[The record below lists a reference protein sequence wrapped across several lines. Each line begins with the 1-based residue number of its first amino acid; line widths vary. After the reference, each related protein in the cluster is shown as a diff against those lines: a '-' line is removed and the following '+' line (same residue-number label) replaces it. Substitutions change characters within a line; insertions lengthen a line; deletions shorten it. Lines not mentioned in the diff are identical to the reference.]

1 MLQSGGLDL
10 AEKAP
15 GKHRADVEINLLES
29 MELRSRR
36 SIREAE
42 RKKLTRKQLREEK
55 RLAKLDAKYQAQ
67 QAAAMRS
74 QVAPNYVIGASI
86 KLRWYRRRSIRSF
99 VTMIIAA
106 GMFTTVAL
114 PAYAFDPAIA
124 AMAQFTTTNAQ
135 DLAESYDTQNLTVAA
150 VSTVKYVRGKY
161 QTTSANEIL
170 RQQILNAV
178 RTYQGPTAADYVL
191 NPPYS
196 RLDPATVMKVASKL
210 VGTPYVFGGETPSG
224 MDCSGFVRFV
234 YAQFGINLPH
244 SVIEQSHYGIK
255 IRPEDAMPGDLVIM
269 SNLSHDGIYAGNG
282 NFYHAPR
289 PGDSVKLAPIFTS
302 QVFFIR
308 LGTK

>member
-1 MLQSGGLDL
+1 MTENGS
-10 AEKAP
+10 

-29 MELRSRR
+29 MEFRSRR
-36 SIREAE
+36 SIRESQL
-42 RKKLTRKQLREEK
+42 KKRTRKQKREDK
-55 RLAKLDAKYQAQ
+55 KLAKLDAKYHAQ
-67 QAAAMRS
+67 NEILLQQKTAPTNL
-74 QVAPNYVIGASI
+74 VAELPRI
-86 KLRWYRRRSIRSF
+86 KWRRRRSVRSF
-99 VTMIIAA
+99 VTMVISA
-106 GMFTTVAL
+106 GIFTTVAL
-114 PAYAFDPAIA
+114 PAYAFDPDVA

-135 DLAESYDTQNLTVAA
+135 QLAESLDTQNLTVAA
-150 VSTVKYVRGKY
+150 VNTVKYARGTY
-161 QTTSANEIL
+161 RTASAAEIL

-196 RLDPATVMKVASKL
+196 RLDPATVMKVASKY

-244 SVIEQSHYGIK
+244 SVIEQSHFGIK
-255 IRPEDAMPGDLVIM
+255 IRPEDAMPGDIVILN
-269 SNLSHDGIYAGNG
+269 NLSHDGIYAGNG

-289 PGDSVKLAPIFTS
+289 SGDSVKLAPIFSS

-308 LGTK
+308 LGTGN

>member
-1 MLQSGGLDL
+1 MKGFSL
-10 AEKAP
+10 AENGN

-29 MELRSRR
+29 IEFRSRR
-36 SIREAE
+36 SIRESE
-42 RKKLTRKQLREEK
+42 LKKRTRKQKREDK
-55 RLAKLDAKYQAQ
+55 RLAKLDAKFRAQ
-67 QAAAMRS
+67 NVASSPEAQLNAGFIVAAMPKVRLS
-74 QVAPNYVIGASI
+74 
-86 KLRWYRRRSIRSF
+86 RRRSVRTF
-99 VTMIIAA
+99 VTMLISA
-106 GMFTTVAL
+106 GIFTTVAL
-114 PAYAFDPAIA
+114 PAYAFDPDIA

-135 DLAESYDTQNLTVAA
+135 QLAESLDTQNLTVAA
-150 VSTVKYVRGKY
+150 VNTVKYARGSY
-161 QTTSANEIL
+161 QTASAAEIL

-196 RLDPATVMKVASKL
+196 RLDPATVMKVASKY

-244 SVIEQSHYGIK
+244 SVIEQSHFGIK
-255 IRPEDAMPGDLVIM
+255 IRPEDAMPGDIVILD
-269 SNLSHDGIYAGNG
+269 NLSHDGIYAGNG

-308 LGTK
+308 LATN

>member
-1 MLQSGGLDL
+1 M
-10 AEKAP
+10 AEKGN

-29 MELRSRR
+29 IEFRSRR
-36 SIREAE
+36 SIRESE
-42 RKKLTRKQLREEK
+42 LKKRTRKQKREDK
-55 RLAKLDAKYQAQ
+55 RLAKLDAKYLAQTQAI
-67 QAAAMRS
+67 S
-74 QVAPNYVIGASI
+74 QVATAPTYLVSQAP
-86 KLRWYRRRSIRSF
+86 KVKWHRRRSVRSF
-99 VTMIIAA
+99 VTMFIAA

-114 PAYAFDPAIA
+114 PAYAFDPDVA

-135 DLAESYDTQNLTVAA
+135 QLAESLDTQNLTVAA
-150 VSTVKYVRGKY
+150 VNTVKYVRGSY
-161 QTTSANEIL
+161 QTASAAEIL

-196 RLDPATVMKVASKL
+196 RLDPATIMKVASKY

-234 YAQFGINLPH
+234 FAQFGINLPH
-244 SVIEQSHYGIK
+244 SVIEQSHFGIK
-255 IRPEDAMPGDLVIM
+255 IRPEDAMPGDIVILD
-269 SNLSHDGIYAGNG
+269 NLSHDGIYAGNG

-308 LGTK
+308 LATN